1 MRIYKPKDIDNMSI
15 YEVRSAYQSMRKAV
29 NKRITNLEKRGI
41 MTIHHGDRYNK
52 TGGLRFS
59 TDQSRGGFRFP
70 AASEL
75 DNEEL
80 RVALADISLW
90 ARDPAHTVKG
100 EKRQREFT
108 MQQFHE
114 KGYNFINDS
123 NFYDV
128 LEFMD
133 RQREIYGDKVFD
145 SSAALDIY
153 EVSERIGVNPDVLA
167 EDYDYFKKHADAL
180 EKMQPVR
187 SQWGSSWAGIKDK
200 VRKIEKRQ

>member
-1 MRIYKPKDIDNMSI
+1 MKTYKPKDIDNMDI
-15 YEVRSAYQSMRKAV
+15 YEVRSAYQSMRKAI

-41 MTIHHGDRYNK
+41 ITTHHGGRYNK

-59 TDQSRGGFRFP
+59 TDQSLSGYRFP

-80 RVALADISLW
+80 RIALADISLW

-100 EKRQREFT
+100 EKREREFI
-108 MQQFHE
+108 MQQFHK
-114 KGYNFINDS
+114 KGYDFVNDS

-128 LEFMD
+128 LAYMD

-145 SSAALDIY
+145 SSAALDVY
-153 EVSERIGVNPDVLA
+153 EVAERVGMDPDVLA
-167 EDYDYFKKHADAL
+167 QDFDYFKKHVDAL

-187 SQWGSSWAGIKDK
+187 SQWGGSWAGIKDK
-200 VRKIEKRQ
+200 VRKIEKRK